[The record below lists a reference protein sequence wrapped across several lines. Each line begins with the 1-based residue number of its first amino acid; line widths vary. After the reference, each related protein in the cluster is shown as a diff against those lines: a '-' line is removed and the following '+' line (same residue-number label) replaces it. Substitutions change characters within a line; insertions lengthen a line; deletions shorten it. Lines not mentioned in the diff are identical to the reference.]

1 MRRWYLKHLVIWS
14 SIWNFL
20 LRITPKAQ
28 CTLDNFSVIKIG
40 KGMDEL
46 RKENY
51 AQQIDLSARYYVN
64 PVSDEK
70 MVIANVNGEA
80 VMKKIRTKINISS
93 LPLIKQIIRLLLL
106 IRRRNWS

>member
-14 SIWNFL
+14 SIEL
-20 LRITPKAQ
+20 LIKNHNSKS
-28 CTLDNFSVIKIG
+28 LVYIDNFSVIKIG
-40 KGMDEL
+40 KGADEL
-46 RKENY
+46 RKENKNY

-80 VMKKIRTKINISS
+80 VMKKYERK
-93 LPLIKQIIRLLLL
+93 
-106 IRRRNWS
+106 